1 MARRNKG
8 TQIPVPRYQSQPV
21 AKDNFKQAPK
31 SEFEEPAPAP
41 VNTKTF
47 LAILVGIAALVIL
60 LLGLAKR

>member
-1 MARRNKG
+1 MARRKG
-8 TQIPVPRYQSQPV
+8 NQIPVPRHQSPQL

-31 SEFEEPAPAP
+31 SEFEEPAPPP

-47 LAILVGIAALVIL
+47 IAILVGIAALVIL

>member
-1 MARRNKG
+1 MARRKG
-8 TQIPVPRYQSQPV
+8 NQIPVPRYQSQPV

-31 SEFEEPAPAP
+31 SEVEEPAASP

-47 LAILVGIAALVIL
+47 LLVLVGVAALLIL